1 MIISREIQNQ
11 RVFEFSSGGISPGDA
26 RAYVPVRP
34 VMTQPMEGVMEKMW
48 VIEVGSSS
56 LSCQGVSEALG
67 SSRPKNWGDGSRVG
81 TLCLARVFR
90 SFGESATKKKKT

>member
-11 RVFEFSSGGISPGDA
+11 RVFESSSGGISPGDA

-34 VMTQPMEGVMEKMW
+34 VMTQPMEGVMEKMC

-56 LSCQGVSEALG
+56 LSCHGVSEALA
-67 SSRPKNWGDGSRVG
+67 SQRTPK
-81 TLCLARVFR
+81 TQ
-90 SFGESATKKKKT
+90 TKAASKTV